1 MKKLF
6 KSRKPSALD
15 QAPPPSGDGSAG
27 SDPDGVGVFDAD
39 AAEMSFLEHLEDLRW
54 TLFKALGGLLAA
66 VIACLFFS
74 DWIIDTVLLGPKKPT
89 FFMYDLLGIEAEEF
103 KLQNRTVTGQ
113 FFAWLGTMM
122 AAGVV
127 IGSPIIVYYIWKFIE
142 PALYPNEKQ
151 GLRFAAVFATFFFA
165 LGISFGYLIITPL
178 ALQFFNQFELSPEI
192 SNEFDITRYF
202 SLVTQWAFSVGVLF
216 ELPVVVYFLSKIGI
230 LTPALLR
237 HFRKYALI
245 VVLVLGAF
253 LTPPDPY
260 TQVLVALPMLGL
272 YELSIWL
279 SGVVEKRREREL
291 RKALE

>member
-6 KSRKPSALD
+6 RSRTPSALD
-15 QAPPPSGDGSAG
+15 QAPPPGGDGSAG
-27 SDPDGVGVFDAD
+27 TDGVKTFDAD

-54 TLFKALGGLLAA
+54 TIFKALGGLL
-66 VIACLFFS
+66 VSIIACLFFS
-74 DWIIDTVLLGPKKPT
+74 DWIIDTILLGPKKPT
-89 FFMYDLLGIEAEEF
+89 FFMYDLLGIEAEDF

-113 FFAWLGTMM
+113 FFTWLGTMM
-122 AAGVV
+122 AAGTV

-151 GLRFAAVFATFFFA
+151 GLRFAAAFATLFFV
-165 LGISFGYLIITPL
+165 LGIAFGYLLITPL
-178 ALQFFNQFELSPEI
+178 ALQFFNQFEISPEI
-192 SNEFDITRYF
+192 ANEFDITRYF
-202 SLVTQWAFSVGVLF
+202 SLVTQWAFSIGVLF

-245 VVLVLGAF
+245 VVLVLAAF

-260 TQVLVALPMLGL
+260 TQILVALPMLAL

-279 SGVVEKRREREL
+279 SGRVEKRREREL
-291 RKALE
+291 KKALE

>member
-6 KSRKPSALD
+6 RSRTPPALD
-15 QAPPPSGDGSAG
+15 QVSPPSGDGSPPA
-27 SDPDGVGVFDAD
+27 DPDGVGVFDA
-39 AAEMSFLEHLEDLRW
+39 ASAEMSFLEHLEELRW
-54 TLFKALGGLLAA
+54 TLFKALGGLL
-66 VIACLFFS
+66 VSIIACLFFS
-74 DWIIDTVLLGPKKPT
+74 DWIIDTILLGPKKPS

-113 FFAWLGTMM
+113 FFTWLGTMM

-151 GLRFAAVFATFFFA
+151 GLRFAAVFATFFFM
-165 LGISFGYLIITPL
+165 LGLAFGYLIITPL
-178 ALQFFNQFELSPEI
+178 ALQFFNQFEISPEI
-192 SNEFDITRYF
+192 ANEFDITRYF
-202 SLVTQWAFSVGVLF
+202 SLVTQWAFSIGVLF
-216 ELPVVVYFLSKIGI
+216 ELPVVVYFLSRIGI

-260 TQVLVALPMLGL
+260 TQILVALPMLAL

-279 SGVVEKRREREL
+279 SGVVERRREKEL
-291 RKALE
+291 KKALE